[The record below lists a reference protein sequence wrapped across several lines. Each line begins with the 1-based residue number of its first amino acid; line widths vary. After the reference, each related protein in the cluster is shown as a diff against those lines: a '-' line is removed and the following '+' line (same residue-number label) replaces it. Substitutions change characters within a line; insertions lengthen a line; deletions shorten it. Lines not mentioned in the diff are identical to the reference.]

1 MSVARPSYA
10 PLAERSFEL
19 VGLPAETVMRPEG
32 APRSPIDGLAL
43 VAPAALS
50 AVPDGAPRFRAV
62 ADGNR
67 SAILLEPRVEHAGR
81 TWLVSVKGVGA
92 MMPLFGDE
100 AGPRRIHGESWMGE
114 APFGGQGEDG
124 ARTAVEV
131 TSLALAGELRGAAIC
146 PLTSVVAIPE
156 RAIDRA
162 SFWYRRHRGAVLSE
176 HRLVP
181 SDVRVFHGSSR
192 TLGRDPRGVLEAFGV
207 LDVAALDAFVERY
220 LASGIA
226 LLTLAARS
234 AAARDGE
241 TGSAIAR
248 DTSGA
253 LAAGPLGAR
262 PTSTVVGLDFDDA
275 WLDKDAVVAPDGTL
289 CFADLETLDWR
300 PLTAARMRRQ
310 LGRNHYELFATLD
323 LLLDVRDGWTGVETD
338 RHLRRESVIART
350 ELALA
355 GDPVVRASVTESG
368 LDLVLSPEHGPS
380 VTLRLVDRSGR

>member
-43 VAPAALS
+43 VAPEALS

-253 LAAGPLGAR
+253 LAAGSR
-262 PTSTVVGLDFDDA
+262 VR
-275 WLDKDAVVAPDGTL
+275 
-289 CFADLETLDWR
+289 CWR
-300 PLTAARMRRQ
+300 LR
-310 LGRNHYELFATLD
+310 
-323 LLLDVRDGWTGVETD
+323 DV
-338 RHLRRESVIART
+338 
-350 ELALA
+350 
-355 GDPVVRASVTESG
+355 
-368 LDLVLSPEHGPS
+368 
-380 VTLRLVDRSGR
+380 